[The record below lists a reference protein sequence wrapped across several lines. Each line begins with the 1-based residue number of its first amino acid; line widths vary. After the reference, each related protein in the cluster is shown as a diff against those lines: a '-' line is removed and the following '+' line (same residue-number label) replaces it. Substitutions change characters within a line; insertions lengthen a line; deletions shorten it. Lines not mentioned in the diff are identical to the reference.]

1 MRLQHIVSFNIGIY
15 VLEWPITIFF
25 KVKYNNGLYTITFD
39 SSPHEDQSVGMGLG
53 EEWQAGDCG
62 EQQLAG

>member
-1 MRLQHIVSFNIGIY
+1 MV
-15 VLEWPITIFF
+15 
-25 KVKYNNGLYTITFD
+25 YTPYKPDNFWLWWWSS